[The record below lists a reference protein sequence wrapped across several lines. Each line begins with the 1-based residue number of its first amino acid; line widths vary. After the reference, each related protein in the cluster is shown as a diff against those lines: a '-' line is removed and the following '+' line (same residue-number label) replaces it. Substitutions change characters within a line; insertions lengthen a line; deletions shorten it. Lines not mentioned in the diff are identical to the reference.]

1 METFSVS
8 VMGRSIGG
16 SALMI
21 DTMNGSPVLHGFG
34 NKFPIIADKDFE
46 AMARLV
52 LHCTVP

>member
-1 METFSVS
+1 MFSASIV
-8 VMGRSIGG
+8 GRSIGG

-21 DTMNGSPVLHGFG
+21 DTMNESPVLHGFG

-52 LHCTVP
+52 LHHTVP